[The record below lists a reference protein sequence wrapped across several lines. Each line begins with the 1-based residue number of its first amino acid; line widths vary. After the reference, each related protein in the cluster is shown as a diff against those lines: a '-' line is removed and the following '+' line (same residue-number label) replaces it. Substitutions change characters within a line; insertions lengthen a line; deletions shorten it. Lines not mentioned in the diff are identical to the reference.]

1 MASLFVPSC
10 SQELQM
16 AKPVES
22 RLGPSCCI
30 VCADCGAI
38 LSLAD
43 VVRIV
48 YSKRHKTVEC
58 PSARPSVCLSPRST
72 AASAAAASGFAA
84 EVGRLYS
91 RYRSIAAAAARHAG
105 RVNFGPTARR
115 SSVLVMTYRSVILVL
130 CPIRL
135 KAVWLRS
142 SVTAC
147 LAVCDGSWRLWDHR
161 TAVRV

>member
-1 MASLFVPSC
+1 MDS
-10 SQELQM
+10 
-16 AKPVES
+16 
-22 RLGPSCCI
+22 I
-30 VCADCGAI
+30 VCADSGAI

-58 PSARPSVCLSPRST
+58 PSVRPSVCLSLDPQRHQQQQQRPADLLLRSD
-72 AASAAAASGFAA
+72 A
-84 EVGRLYS
+84 YS
-91 RYRSIAAAAARHAG
+91 RYRLIAAAAARHAG

-115 SSVLVMTYRSVILVL
+115 SSVLVMTYRSVILFL
-130 CPIRL
+130 CRIRL